1 MRRNQI
7 WKIWILLLKDWTTF
21 LIQDLLYFLQILI
34 VNETTGWDSLAASL
48 LCCVFHQS
56 SPARYWNWNAGVDN
70 ILKQY
75 RWNTER
81 ARHTDS
87 LSWLHFHTW
96 AQLITNQQWGNAID
110 NHYRPSL
117 HRGPQ
122 LLYCLGTLSAVICG
136 WTTQTN
142 VFCLEKLSRPK
153 CAGTLGWTPA
163 ASRPCFLSA
172 TMSEDSAGFVV
183 AVYTLGSQTR
193 SMYSISVTPCP
204 SLLYWEK

>member
-1 MRRNQI
+1 MGQYWMCLNSE
-7 WKIWILLLKDWTTF
+7 LG
-21 LIQDLLYFLQILI
+21 
-34 VNETTGWDSLAASL
+34 V
-48 LCCVFHQS
+48 LCVPSAS

-81 ARHTDS
+81 TRHTDP

-117 HRGPQ
+117 RRGPQ

-153 CAGTLGWTPA
+153 CAGTLGWTPP

-172 TMSEDSAGFVV
+172 AVSEDRAGFVV
-183 AVYTLGSQTR
+183 AVYILGPLRLSVLYIGQPMSELTLLRFGGF
-193 SMYSISVTPCP
+193 V
-204 SLLYWEK
+204 LLLIYV